1 MIVNCS
7 ALLALKQNED
17 VRRVAVSRTKR
28 GAAIHSCQYSVT
40 LSHRRKVFPHA
51 PSLLT
56 LLSITTKMPSVV
68 EQRWLLVRAEEFQG
82 VAWRVL
88 FPKAISCVHAWQIS
102 GVAPQRQVN
111 PEVHSQSTPSRPQIN
126 VRSATVI
133 LQPRSA
139 VGDLGLVYVCG
150 CAKSTWPRPT
160 LNNTNTNNTKMKL
173 GTYVRTYVF
182 VWKVGRQQRK
192 QRNT

>member
-40 LSHRRKVFPHA
+40 LSHRSEVFPHA

-56 LLSITTKMPSVV
+56 LLSISTKMPSVV
-68 EQRWLLVRAEEFQG
+68 EQRWLLVRAEELQG
-82 VAWRVL
+82 VAWGVL
-88 FPKAISCVHAWQIS
+88 FPKAISCV
-102 GVAPQRQVN
+102 
-111 PEVHSQSTPSRPQIN
+111 ESTPSRPQIN
-126 VRSATVI
+126 VGSATVI

-160 LNNTNTNNTKMKL
+160 LRNTNTNM
-173 GTYVRTYVF
+173 
-182 VWKVGRQQRK
+182 
-192 QRNT
+192 

>member
-28 GAAIHSCQYSVT
+28 GAAIHNCQYSVT
-40 LSHRRKVFPHA
+40 LSHRSEVFPHA

-56 LLSITTKMPSVV
+56 LLSISTKMPSVV

-82 VAWRVL
+82 VAWGVL
-88 FPKAISCVHAWQIS
+88 FPKAISCV
-102 GVAPQRQVN
+102 
-111 PEVHSQSTPSRPQIN
+111 ESTPSRPQIN

-173 GTYVRTYVF
+173 GTYVRTYLF
-182 VWKVGRQQRK
+182 GRLGVNNENKGIR
-192 QRNT
+192 T